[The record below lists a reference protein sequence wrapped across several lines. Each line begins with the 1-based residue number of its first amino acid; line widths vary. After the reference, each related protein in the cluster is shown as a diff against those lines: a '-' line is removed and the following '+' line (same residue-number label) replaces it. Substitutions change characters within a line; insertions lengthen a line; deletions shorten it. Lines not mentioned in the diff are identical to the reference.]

1 MWERNEKNSTKKK
14 TSITFLFTLGLG
26 TVGEGWLSNV

>member
-1 MWERNEKNSTKKK
+1 MWERNEKNSTKK